1 MKLPMSVFLVIS
13 LIIVSFTC
21 LGVPFGQIYGLTI
34 LGSYNSDENNVCSLG
49 IATYTKASS
58 ALIQK
63 KGGSTSHGML
73 FFMNMFSRSL
83 LLVQTLVLAS
93 APNLPFFQMFYKTH
107 NLILGMQFCMIGISL
122 LLPLLILCQVLALLV
137 MT

>member
-1 MKLPMSVFLVIS
+1 MSVFLVIS

-34 LGSYNSDENNVCSLG
+34 LGSYNSDQNNVCSLG
-49 IATYTKASS
+49 IATYTKASG

-73 FFMNMFSRSL
+73 FLMNMFSRLL

-93 APNLPFFQMFYKTH
+93 ALNLPFF
-107 NLILGMQFCMIGISL
+107 
-122 LLPLLILCQVLALLV
+122 
-137 MT
+137 